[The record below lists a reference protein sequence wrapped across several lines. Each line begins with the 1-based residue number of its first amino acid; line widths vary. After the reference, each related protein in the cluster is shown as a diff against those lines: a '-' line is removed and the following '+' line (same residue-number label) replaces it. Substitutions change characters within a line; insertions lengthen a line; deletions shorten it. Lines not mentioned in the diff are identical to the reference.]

1 MKKYQQGGVPQ
12 PQTSNELNPYMIKT
26 PVAPNPGFVPS
37 GSMDRAQ
44 QGVETQK
51 KSDDSVPATKT
62 DMYALANKQYT
73 DELKSLENSKNAKIA
88 AEKARA
94 MAALKNAKDK
104 GEIAP
109 NMKKG
114 GQIKKCKKC

>member
-1 MKKYQQGGVPQ
+1 MKKYQIGGSMQ
-12 PQTSNELNPYMIKT
+12 SRTSSESSDELNPFKIKK
-26 PVAPNPGFVPS
+26 PVAPNPSFVPS

-51 KSDDSVPATKT
+51 KSDDGVPSTKV
-62 DMYALANKQYT
+62 DAYALANKQYA
-73 DELKSLENSKNAKIA
+73 DELKIAKA
-88 AEKARA
+88 KA

-104 GEIAP
+104 GEIPP

-114 GQIKKCKKC
+114 GQLKKSKKY